1 VTVDT
6 DWTVA
11 FPQVLTVTG
20 VRVARSTYRLRRR
33 RRRWRLAR
41 LVHAVAAT
49 ALTVIG
55 ARGLV
60 AIRYA
65 RADSALARAGTAL
78 TDVLTAL
85 ADALTARRVGSS
97 LTDAEGG
104 QRAPYEGCS
113 HQLERLSARDAAASQ
128 CSSQIVEGA
137 VGSLLAHLLP
147 PSLKGGTLGD

>member
-11 FPQVLTVTG
+11 FPQILTVTG

-41 LVHAVAAT
+41 LVRAVAAT

-85 ADALTARRVGSS
+85 ADALTARRVPSS
-97 LTDAEGG
+97 LTDA
-104 QRAPYEGCS
+104 
-113 HQLERLSARDAAASQ
+113 
-128 CSSQIVEGA
+128 
-137 VGSLLAHLLP
+137 
-147 PSLKGGTLGD
+147 K

>member
-20 VRVARSTYRLRRR
+20 VRVARSTYRLRR

-97 LTDAEGG
+97 LTDA
-104 QRAPYEGCS
+104 
-113 HQLERLSARDAAASQ
+113 
-128 CSSQIVEGA
+128 
-137 VGSLLAHLLP
+137 
-147 PSLKGGTLGD
+147 K